1 MSEYNKVSE
10 EVLQFLDGA
19 KERRSMLG
27 AAIKNTKGTS
37 MVLTS

>member
-1 MSEYNKVSE
+1 MTEYNKVSE

-27 AAIKNTKGTS
+27 LAIK
-37 MVLTS
+37 

>member
-1 MSEYNKVSE
+1 MTEYNKVPE

-27 AAIKNTKGTS
+27 MAIK
-37 MVLTS
+37 